1 MRLPLHWFLA
11 LRYLRPRRTFVS
23 VITVISVVGVML
35 GVMVLI
41 VVMGVMSGFS
51 REMRD
56 KILGFNSHLLIT
68 SPGGVLEAWPRAMET
83 AEAEAGVAGVSPFI
97 LGPVFMMAGDRVFTP
112 FMRGVLPDRELGVTD
127 LEGSMKE
134 GVFAPDDDSVVVG
147 RQLAM
152 EENLVIGDRITLY
165 SPLQFQNEEEVYLP
179 RDFTVVGIY
188 EVGMWEYDRTFLF
201 VGLGAAQD
209 MYMMGDAVHALGVR
223 LDDPYAAW
231 RLQRELEGQLGPGFR
246 VQTWAELNQQLFGA
260 LEVEKN
266 VMFFL
271 LIFIVIVAA
280 FGIAST
286 LITLAVQKTREIG
299 ILKSLG
305 ASAGTV
311 VRIFV
316 FQGAVVGA
324 FGTVLGAVLG
334 VTLLHYRNEFLRL
347 LSRWTGRDLLPQDL
361 YRLPEIPAQLSPRD
375 LLVICASAL
384 IICTLAGLAPAWR
397 SSRLDPAQALRY
409 E

>member
-1 MRLPLHWFLA
+1 MPDQARCVSRADVVHVMTSVLD
-11 LRYLRPRRTFVS
+11 YLRRSHTAVDYRL
-23 VITVISVVGVML
+23 VGTAAAL
-35 GVMVLI
+35 LHGVDL
-41 VVMGVMSGFS
+41 
-51 REMRD
+51 
-56 KILGFNSHLLIT
+56 
-68 SPGGVLEAWPRAMET
+68 P
-83 AEAEAGVAGVSPFI
+83 
-97 LGPVFMMAGDRVFTP
+97 AGDIDILVRE
-112 FMRGVLPDRELGVTD
+112 RG
-127 LEGSMKE
+127 
-134 GVFAPDDDSVVVG
+134 A
-147 RQLAM
+147 
-152 EENLVIGDRITLY
+152 
-165 SPLQFQNEEEVYLP
+165 
-179 RDFTVVGIY
+179 
-188 EVGMWEYDRTFLF
+188 
-201 VGLGAAQD
+201 
-209 MYMMGDAVHALGVR
+209 
-223 LDDPYAAW
+223 
-231 RLQRELEGQLGPGFR
+231 
-246 VQTWAELNQQLFGA
+246 
-260 LEVEKN
+260 
-266 VMFFL
+266 
-271 LIFIVIVAA
+271 
-280 FGIAST
+280 

-305 ASAGTV
+305 ASAGTI